1 MPTPS
6 SQQRPVLT
14 RDAIVAKAVALADA
28 EGLEA
33 VSIRRLAAELP
44 ARPMSLYNHI
54 ADKTEL
60 VGLMLDRVID
70 EGLIGDALS
79 PDWRE
84 AMRQIARSGF
94 DAATRHPWLTAGLGG
109 ARSQRESFR
118 RHHEESMRALDGLR
132 ADDEDK
138 FRLLA
143 AVDSYTYG
151 HVALEAARAS
161 AAVGD
166 LAATLPDDAFAVG
179 LEWVLAG
186 AAATFGEP

>member
-1 MPTPS
+1 MPSTPTS
-6 SQQRPVLT
+6 RRPALT
-14 RDAIVAKAVALADA
+14 RDVIVAKAVELADA
-28 EGLEA
+28 EGLDA

-60 VGLMLDRVID
+60 VGLMLDRIID
-70 EGLIGDALS
+70 EGLIGEALS

-84 AMRQIARSGF
+84 ALRQIAHAARSS
-94 DAATRHPWLTAGLGG
+94 AERHPWLTAGLGA

-118 RHHEESMRALDGLR
+118 RHYEESLRALAGLQ
-132 ADDEDK
+132 AGDDDK

-143 AVDSYTYG
+143 AVDSFTFG
-151 HVALEAARAS
+151 HVALESARQS

-166 LAATLPDDAFAVG
+166 LGQLPDNAFEAG
-179 LEWVLAG
+179 LEWLLAG
-186 AAATFGEP
+186 AAAAFDAP